1 MSNRTEALEQIA
13 AIAARHG
20 LSADEIAQALERPVK
35 PTQAVRST
43 GILARVLAYLGGI
56 FVLAGIAIFIGM
68 QWDHF
73 NSATRVLMTLGVG
86 FTIFLFALATMTDL
100 KFSRV
105 TTPMLL
111 VAAVLQPTGIVVM
124 LNEYARGGDPAHGLL
139 FMCAVML
146 VQQLFTFLAKRR
158 TVLLFTSLF
167 FGAAGFGTLC
177 EILNVDYEI
186 AFIALGI
193 GLTALSWHIDR
204 TLHHAITP
212 FWYLAGSVFFLAGT
226 FQLLENTALEIL
238 YFGLAAGVMYLGTV
252 VRSRTLLFSSVLAL
266 MGFTGYFF
274 RDSLANAFGLIVMG
288 LLLIGLS
295 ALAMSLNRKYI
306 QKRPSPEKL
315 PLA

>member
-1 MSNRTEALEQIA
+1 MSDHTEALQQIA
-13 AIAARHG
+13 DIAARHG
-20 LSADEIAQALERPVK
+20 LSAHEITQALERTVK
-35 PTQAVRST
+35 PPQAQRST

-56 FVLAGIAIFIGM
+56 FVLAGIAIIIGM

-86 FTIFLFALATMTDL
+86 FTIFLFALVTMTDPR
-100 KFSRV
+100 FSRV

-124 LNEYARGGDPAHGLL
+124 LNEYARGGDPEHGLL
-139 FMCAVML
+139 FMCAVMF
-146 VQQLFTFLAKRR
+146 VQQFFTFLAKRR
-158 TVLLFTSLF
+158 TVLLFTTLF

-177 EILNVDYEI
+177 EILDIDYEI
-186 AFIALGI
+186 VFIALGI
-193 GLTALSWHIDR
+193 GLTALSWSIDR
-204 TLHHAITP
+204 TVHHAITP
-212 FWYLAGSVFFLAGT
+212 FWYLAGSVFFLVGT
-226 FQLLENTALEIL
+226 FEVLENTPLEIL

-295 ALAMSLNRKYI
+295 ALAMSLNRRYI
-306 QKRPSPEKL
+306 QNRP
-315 PLA
+315 